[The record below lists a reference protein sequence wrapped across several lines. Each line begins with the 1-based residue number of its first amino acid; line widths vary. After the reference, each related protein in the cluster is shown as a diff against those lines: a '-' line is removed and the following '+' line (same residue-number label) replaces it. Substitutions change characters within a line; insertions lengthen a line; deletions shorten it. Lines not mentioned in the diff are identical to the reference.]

1 MKHTTFDLSDEVK
14 MCIARYL
21 NKAYAAVRSVQDKI
35 HVAPLHP
42 NMASGLLTGADGYWT
57 IHDDY
62 KELYFKEIA
71 FEPFEP
77 AYGVDVCLIITGCIR
92 GFDQSKPPIPVVGR
106 MRFRI
111 HFDDF
116 TTTKLYL
123 REV

>member
-1 MKHTTFDLSDEVK
+1 MKHTTFDLSDEFK
-14 MCIARYL
+14 MYVARYL
-21 NKAYAAVRSVQDKI
+21 NKAYAAIRSVTEKV
-35 HVAPLHP
+35 HVAPLKP
-42 NMASGLLTGADGYWT
+42 TIASGLLTGENGYWT

-62 KELYFKEIA
+62 KALYFDKIE

-77 AYGVDVCLIITGCIR
+77 AFGVDVCLIISGYIR
-92 GFDQSKPPIPVVGR
+92 GFDQSKPSIPVVGR

-116 TTTKLYL
+116 STTKLYL